1 MSEEYHGTI
10 TAYMPDK
17 SQEVFRATPQAPY
30 STFLSN
36 IDKQL
41 LSDGTR
47 DPDHQTRHFHFIPK
61 IRTFTQAVYYSE
73 EEKLC
78 WQTLPFHPTY
88 HPSTPLRW
96 RMVRDVY
103 TELFVR
109 SLEASDC
116 RLRQQKF
123 MPAAY
128 YVTQC
133 SIVLIHSITA
143 IRDHADKWN
152 ANKWSDPC
160 HNLRISTMYH
170 LAHLIN
176 HLLLQ
181 LVTDTRYDG
190 IQHWLA
196 LYPGNKGGKKSLRYA
211 LTQWI
216 KIPRYAPRKFCQG
229 PDGFLDEIRILLQ
242 QAIFDYVADKLE
254 PDKAYLDAILAKE
267 EMEEEE
273 EEKEEEDEVAREKE
287 EEWEYRQEKQK
298 KRRRMEDSFGPRS
311 DKRRV
316 LVPCP
321 AYMDILEAWKDLP
334 ARTWEEKIEAWVRE
348 SAWTSVGPGPIEWE
362 TTMPDDECMLAPDDA
377 MIE

>member
-1 MSEEYHGTI
+1 ME
-10 TAYMPDK
+10 
-17 SQEVFRATPQAPY
+17 
-30 STFLSN
+30 
-36 IDKQL
+36 
-41 LSDGTR
+41 DG
-47 DPDHQTRHFHFIPK
+47 
-61 IRTFTQAVYYSE
+61 A
-73 EEKLC
+73 
-78 WQTLPFHPTY
+78 
-88 HPSTPLRW
+88 
-96 RMVRDVY
+96 DVY

-128 YVTQC
+128 YITQS
-133 SIVLIHSITA
+133 SIALIHSITT
-143 IRDHADKWN
+143 IRDQTDRRDADERDKC
-152 ANKWSDPC
+152 DT
-160 HNLRISTMYH
+160 LRISTMYH

-181 LVTDTRYDG
+181 LITDTRYDG

-196 LYPGNKGGKKSLRYA
+196 LYPGTKGGKKSFRYA

-216 KIPRYAPRKFCQG
+216 KIPRYAPKKFCRG
-229 PDGFLDEIRILLQ
+229 PEGFLDEIRILLQ
-242 QAIFDYVADKLE
+242 QAIFDYIADKLE
-254 PDKAYLDAILAKE
+254 PEKAYLDAILAKE

-321 AYMDILEAWKDLP
+321 AYMDIPEAWKDLP

-348 SAWTSVGPGPIEWE
+348 SACTSVGPGPMEWG
-362 TTMPDDECMLAPDDA
+362 TAMPDDECILAPDDA

>member
-1 MSEEYHGTI
+1 
-10 TAYMPDK
+10 
-17 SQEVFRATPQAPY
+17 
-30 STFLSN
+30 
-36 IDKQL
+36 
-41 LSDGTR
+41 
-47 DPDHQTRHFHFIPK
+47 
-61 IRTFTQAVYYSE
+61 
-73 EEKLC
+73 
-78 WQTLPFHPTY
+78 
-88 HPSTPLRW
+88 
-96 RMVRDVY
+96 MVRDIY
-103 TELFVR
+103 TEVFVN
-109 SLEASDC
+109 SLEVSDC

-128 YVTQC
+128 YITQC
-133 SIVLIHSITA
+133 FIVLVHSITA
-143 IRDHADKWN
+143 IRDHADKWT

-160 HNLRISTMYH
+160 HNLKTSTMYH

-196 LYPGNKGGKKSLRYA
+196 LYPGTKGGKKSLRYA

-229 PDGFLDEIRILLQ
+229 PEGFLDEIRILLQ
-242 QAIFDYVADKLE
+242 QAIFDYIADKLE
-254 PDKAYLDAILAKE
+254 PEKAYLDAIRAKE
-267 EMEEEE
+267 EEEEE
-273 EEKEEEDEVAREKE
+273 EEKEEEDEEG
-287 EEWEYRQEKQK
+287 WDYRQEKQK
-298 KRRRMEDSFGPRS
+298 KKRRMEDSSGPRS

-321 AYMDILEAWKDLP
+321 AYLDVLKAWKDRP
-334 ARTWEEKIEAWVRE
+334 VRTWEEKIEAWVRE
-348 SAWTSVGPGPIEWE
+348 SAWTSVEPGPIEWE